1 MEVLIIEVLIK
12 YYNKPPEL
20 PVIVEHWTTKDGY
33 SCFMIKYRI
42 PKEFIENHRVLFDP
56 YMHKA
61 LSHVKYPST
70 FHIMQR

>member
-1 MEVLIIEVLIK
+1 MEVLIK
-12 YYNKPPEL
+12 CYNKHPEM
-20 PVIVEHWTTKDGY
+20 PVIVENSTTKGGY

-70 FHIMQR
+70 FHICER